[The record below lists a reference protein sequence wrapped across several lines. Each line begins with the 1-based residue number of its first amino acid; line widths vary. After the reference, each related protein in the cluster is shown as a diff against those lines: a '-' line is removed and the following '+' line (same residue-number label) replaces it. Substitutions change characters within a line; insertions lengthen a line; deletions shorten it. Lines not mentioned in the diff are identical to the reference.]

1 MAKDF
6 IINYEK
12 ELCHRQRIGNKMFKI
27 LIVEDD
33 TQMNQAMKLFFTKNG
48 YQVFQ
53 AKNCREA
60 GQIVYEEPDI
70 IIADIGLPDGMGI
83 DWYQS
88 LSGDKKAPV
97 IFLTAK
103 DEDEDILAGYDA
115 GCEEY
120 VTKPIS
126 PKILLK
132 KVEVILKRN
141 TDSGNMLY
149 YKDLKIDYEKKRVWM
164 EEKEIKLTPKEWKL
178 LELLSRNKGKIIT
191 KDLLLNQ
198 IWDIDDNYVEEHA
211 VTVSISRLRKK
222 MGKDAEGSYIKN
234 IFGLGYTFGE

>member
-1 MAKDF
+1 
-6 IINYEK
+6 
-12 ELCHRQRIGNKMFKI
+12 MFKI

-33 TQMNQAMKLFFTKNG
+33 AQMNKALKLFFTKNG

-53 AKNCREA
+53 AKNCCEA
-60 GQIVYEEPDI
+60 EKIIYEKPDLIV
-70 IIADIGLPDGMGI
+70 ADIGLPDGAGT
-83 DWYQS
+83 DWYKS
-88 LSGDKKAPV
+88 LPGDKKVPV

-126 PKILLK
+126 LRILLK

-141 TDSGNMLY
+141 TDSEAILY
-149 YKDLKIDYEKKRVWM
+149 YKDLKIDYEKKRVWLK
-164 EEKEIKLTPKEWKL
+164 EKEIKLTPKEWKL
-178 LELLSRNKGKIIT
+178 LELLSRNKGRIIT
-191 KDLLLNQ
+191 KDVLLNQ
-198 IWDIDDNYVEEHA
+198 VWDIDGKYVEEHA
-211 VTVSISRLRKK
+211 VTVSINRLRKK
-222 MGKDAEGSYIKN
+222 IEKNTEYIYIKN

>member
-1 MAKDF
+1 M
-6 IINYEK
+6 E
-12 ELCHRQRIGNKMFKI
+12 MFKI

-33 TQMNQAMKLFFTKNG
+33 VQMNQALKLFFTKNG

-60 GQIVYEEPDI
+60 GQMIDRQPDI
-70 IIADIGLPDGMGI
+70 IVADIGLPDGSGTG
-83 DWYQS
+83 WYQVLCS
-88 LSGDKKAPV
+88 AKKIPA

-103 DEDEDILAGYDA
+103 DEEEDILAGYEA

-141 TDSGNMLY
+141 TDSGDMLH
-149 YKDLKIDYEKKRVWM
+149 YKDLKIDYGKKRAWVG
-164 EEKEIKLTPKEWKL
+164 EKEIKLTPKEWKL
-178 LELLSRNKGKIIT
+178 LELLSRNKGRIIT
-191 KDLLLNQ
+191 KDLLLSK
-198 IWDIDDNYVEEHA
+198 IWDIDGDFAQEHV
-211 VTVSISRLRKK
+211 VTVSINRLRKK
-222 MGKDAEGSYIKN
+222 IGKGTGDVYIKN

>member
-1 MAKDF
+1 M
-6 IINYEK
+6 
-12 ELCHRQRIGNKMFKI
+12 
-27 LIVEDD
+27 
-33 TQMNQAMKLFFTKNG
+33 
-48 YQVFQ
+48 
-53 AKNCREA
+53 
-60 GQIVYEEPDI
+60 
-70 IIADIGLPDGMGI
+70 
-83 DWYQS
+83 
-88 LSGDKKAPV
+88 
-97 IFLTAK
+97 TAK

-222 MGKDAEGSYIKN
+222 MGKDAEGIYIKN